1 MILSL
6 KLWLVRRWFPDVFEQ
21 ARAYQLVSM
30 NIGDLKWWCG
40 REFPILNDASQW
52 LMDSQAAY
60 FADQGRPTPA
70 MAMGISDFREY
81 LRRKHGDLDFG

>member
-6 KLWLVRRWFPDVFEQ
+6 KLWLVRRWFPDIFEQ
-21 ARAYQLVSM
+21 ARAYHLTSM

-60 FADQGRPTPA
+60 FGELGRPTPA

-81 LRRKHGDLDFG
+81 LRRKHGSLG